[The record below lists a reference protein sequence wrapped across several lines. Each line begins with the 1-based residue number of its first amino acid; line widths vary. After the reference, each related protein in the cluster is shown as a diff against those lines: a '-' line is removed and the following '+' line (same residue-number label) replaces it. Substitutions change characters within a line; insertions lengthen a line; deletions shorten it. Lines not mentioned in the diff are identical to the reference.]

1 MNQVFRYS
9 LAVTVFMAAFCATV
23 AAAGRME
30 TFTFEDI
37 HSVDVKT
44 VSGDI
49 TILPG
54 NEDKLVVE
62 LINDLDDPEQLDPEV
77 EVEDGKL
84 FVEEHFTGRNVTGET
99 LWTLYLPKDPS
110 LRSVECKS
118 ASGAVSLE
126 EFKADFIET
135 KTASG
140 RTTLNSVEAKE
151 IDLSTASGAINIED
165 CQADVI
171 DAESASGRISLSSCG
186 AEELDISTASGKI
199 SLANCES
206 DFVRTSSASGKI
218 SVESVDAKELDL
230 SNASG
235 RIVVEGGEIDESGK
249 ISSASGDVKLYLPRL
264 PSETL
269 EASSASA
276 DVLLEVPRFGE
287 NFSMTLMKRADKGKV
302 KCPFTYTEKETIRL
316 NRHDRYLT
324 DRYLVKRGKGGPDIE
339 LTTAS
344 GTIEIRTDTEGE

>member
-9 LAVTVFMAAFCATV
+9 LAITVFMAALCAIV
-23 AAAGRME
+23 AAAGKME

-37 HSVDVKT
+37 HSVDIKT

-54 NEDKLVVE
+54 DEDKLVVE
-62 LINDLDDPEQLDPEV
+62 LINDLDDPEQLDPEL
-77 EVEDGKL
+77 EVEDAKL
-84 FVEEHFTGRNVTGET
+84 FVEEHFTGRNVRGET
-99 LWTLYLPKDPS
+99 LWTLYLPKNSS

-118 ASGAVSLE
+118 ASGEVSLE

-135 KTASG
+135 ETASG
-140 RTTLNSVEAKE
+140 RTTLNSIKAKD
-151 IDLSTASGAINIED
+151 IDLSTASGAISIED
-165 CQADVI
+165 CEADAI
-171 DAESASGRISLSSCG
+171 EAESASGRISVSSCR

-199 SLANCES
+199 SLVNCEA

-218 SVESVDAKELDL
+218 SVKSVDAKELNL

-235 RIVVEGGEIDESGK
+235 KIVVKDADVDCCAEIA
-249 ISSASGDVKLYLPRL
+249 SASGDVELYLPRL
-264 PSETL
+264 PSERL

-276 DVLLEVPRFGE
+276 DVLLEVPQFGE
-287 NFSMTLMKRADKGKV
+287 NFSMTLMKRADRGKV

-344 GTIEIRTDTEGE
+344 GTIEIKTDTKGE